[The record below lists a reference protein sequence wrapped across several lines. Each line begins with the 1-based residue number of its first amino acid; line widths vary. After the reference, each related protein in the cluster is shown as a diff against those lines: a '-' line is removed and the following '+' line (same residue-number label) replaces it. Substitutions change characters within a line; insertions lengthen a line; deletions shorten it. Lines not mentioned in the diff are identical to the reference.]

1 MIPNVYR
8 GKVLS
13 TLNWI
18 EGYHAAVGDRHYIS
32 LPLDVT
38 STSHVAISDFAD
50 IEMVSLG
57 PFLEV
62 VPETVCACTHKPD
75 KNGVLIYENDIVV
88 LTGHSCYYAYVEFDA
103 SCGCYFVVN
112 HDIQL
117 PVELSNT
124 PSSSMSV
131 VGNVFDN
138 AYLLNSRSAW

>member
-1 MIPNVYR
+1 MTPDVCR

-32 LPLDVT
+32 LPLDIT
-38 STSHVAISDFAD
+38 STGHVAISDSTD
-50 IEMVSLG
+50 VEMVSLG

-62 VPETVCACTHKPD
+62 VPETVCACTNKTD
-75 KNGVLIYENDIVV
+75 KNDVFIYENDIVV
-88 LTGHSCYYAYVEFDA
+88 LVGHSCYYAYVEFDA

-112 HDIQL
+112 HDVQL
-117 PVELSNT
+117 PVELSNI

-131 VGNVFDN
+131 VGNMFDN
-138 AYLLNSRSAW
+138 SQLLHTYR